1 MYVCVYVRVCLYI
14 KSHIAH
20 YLRQSPHK
28 DVDDMHD
35 GFKMTEWR
43 VKITQKIKQK
53 RNGRENKEQAERKL
67 C

>member
-35 GFKMTEWR
+35 GFKMTE
-43 VKITQKIKQK
+43 
-53 RNGRENKEQAERKL
+53 
-67 C
+67 